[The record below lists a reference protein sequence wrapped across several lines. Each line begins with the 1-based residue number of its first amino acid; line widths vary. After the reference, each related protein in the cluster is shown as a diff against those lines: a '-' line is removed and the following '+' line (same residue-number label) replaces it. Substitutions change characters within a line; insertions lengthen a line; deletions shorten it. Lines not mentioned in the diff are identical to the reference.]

1 MNYNIIMNKKKYLK
15 NYFEYSLSDIKR
27 ELRKNQIMNEIKN
40 LNNLD
45 DYLRLKNYNL
55 IIYKIRL
62 LKSYI

>member
-1 MNYNIIMNKKKYLK
+1 MRLK
-15 NYFEYSLSDIKR
+15 NYFEYSISDIKKMN
-27 ELRKNQIMNEIKN
+27 RKNQIMNEIKD
-40 LNNLD
+40 LNNQD